1 MATPQAINQL
11 SLVPLGAGDLID
23 RAVRLYRRHFTTL
36 IHIAAPPVIAQT
48 LASLMINLGLR
59 VTRSG
64 AGAVLLVLLGYLIWI
79 GGALLNFIVMGG
91 AARNLIT
98 NLLWNEP
105 FS

>member
-36 IHIAAPPVIAQT
+36 IRIAAPPVLAQT

-59 VTRSG
+59 VTHSMGG
-64 AGAVLLVLLGYLIWI
+64 AALLILLGYLVSISA
-79 GGALLNFIVMGG
+79 ALLNYIVMGG

-98 NLLWNEP
+98 NLLWN
-105 FS
+105 